1 MLNSAVPT
9 PLSMTDEMTRS
20 NPTLDY
26 TPGELVNLI
35 VSDLGIMTP
44 AVRHLDILADNV
56 PATELRRLTGP
67 RLRSAGHLGRI
78 TERLRRRM
86 NLILDETYLPI
97 RERRSS
103 RRRRAPATHRGIAKF
118 GLFRGRRA
126 VSR

>member
-44 AVRHLDILADNV
+44 DRKSVV
-56 PATELRRLTGP
+56 
-67 RLRSAGHLGRI
+67 
-78 TERLRRRM
+78 
-86 NLILDETYLPI
+86 
-97 RERRSS
+97 
-103 RRRRAPATHRGIAKF
+103 
-118 GLFRGRRA
+118 
-126 VSR
+126 